1 MVCLSDLGEVLCSC
15 SGELTIFS
23 AFSLIIDGN
32 EADSY
37 GELNELNL
45 HSIGVLQELR
55 VLASYRVT
63 RKKLLLLVDIG
74 TERPHRLSVMCS

>member
-37 GELNELNL
+37 GELKELNL
-45 HSIGVLQELR
+45 HCIRVRQELR
-55 VLASYRVT
+55 IPASYRVT
-63 RKKLLLLVDIG
+63 RKKLLLSPDIG
-74 TERPHRLSVMCS
+74 TEKPHRLSVMCS